1 MAFFMLYDN
10 IRGSIK
16 YGANTFAPVELKNL
30 TIVNG
35 DVRKGS
41 RYEAVSFYML
51 EQLFHAFRKVSE
63 LKSIVDLGSGKGR
76 VLMTAAHFEFT
87 EICGIDFAKELCDEA
102 VANMEMKEKQ
112 FPGIKW
118 RILNQNV
125 KDYEIRPDDSVF
137 FMFNPFSRSVL
148 KTFLRNLDISCDQ
161 FPRTVYFLYASPQ
174 YQKLLLD
181 NGFAIIFRKEK
192 MYLESIIAVR
202 E

>member
-30 TIVNG
+30 TILDG

-51 EQLFHAFRKVSE
+51 EQLFEAFRKVSA
-63 LKSIVDLGSGKGR
+63 LRSIVDLGAGKGR
-76 VLMTAAHFEFT
+76 VLMTAAHFGFVEL
-87 EICGIDFAKELCDEA
+87 CGIYFAKELCDQA
-102 VANMEMKEKQ
+102 SANMKIKERQ
-112 FPGIKW
+112 FPGLKW
-118 RILNQNV
+118 RILQQNV
-125 KDYEIRPDDSVF
+125 IDYEIRPDDSVF
-137 FMFNPFSRSVL
+137 FLFNPFSRSVL
-148 KTFLRNLDISCDQ
+148 KAFLRNLDISCDQ

-181 NGFAIIFRKEK
+181 NGYAIIFQKEK
-192 MYLESIIAVR
+192 MFLKSIIAVR

>member
-125 KDYEIRPDDSVF
+125 KDYEIRSDDSVF

-148 KTFLRNLDISCDQ
+148 KTFLRNLDMSCDQ